1 MSYLSLN
8 PDHTDNKQTGQFY
21 YNTNWDFLTSALG
34 EIMNVKL
41 ILVGG
46 IVFYAAQMIVSFATG
61 PLLHEGILDE
71 VYKAYAQFWRPEL
84 TQEPP
89 DMAALMPRWITTGLI
104 TAFLMAAVYGWI
116 RPAFAGSG
124 WQKGLKFGLVLF
136 VFATTMMAGLSG
148 IFNLPDKIWAWWTID
163 YLLFYAAGGA
173 ALGFV
178 AEKLAPSAS

>member
-1 MSYLSLN
+1 MSYLSISPN
-8 PDHTDNKQTGQFY
+8 HAHNKQTGHLY

-84 TQEPP
+84 IQEPP
-89 DMAALMPRWITTGLI
+89 DMAALMPDQTH
-104 TAFLMAAVYGWI
+104 
-116 RPAFAGSG
+116 
-124 WQKGLKFGLVLF
+124 
-136 VFATTMMAGLSG
+136 
-148 IFNLPDKIWAWWTID
+148 
-163 YLLFYAAGGA
+163 
-173 ALGFV
+173 
-178 AEKLAPSAS
+178 